1 MAIGKLISVF
11 LVDGVPG
18 GRLAGEISNW
28 TGKAIKIPRKLLKDS
43 AKREELVKAGVYF
56 LFGKSEENP
65 DEDAVYIGEA
75 EEVYK
80 RLIQHQKLEF
90 WSEAVVFISKDENLN
105 KAHVKYLEAKLYEMA
120 IAAKRYT
127 ITNSSTPTCP
137 AISESEQ
144 AVMTEFISN
153 LRILINTLG
162 YKMLEPLADAKE
174 KQKDLYFIKA
184 ARGANAKAVVTN
196 EGVVVIEGS
205 EIATSTVPSM
215 TTAFINQRQKLIDQG
230 VIQKAHGKLLFVK
243 DHLFS
248 SPSTAAA
255 VVMGRNANGRIE
267 WKDKKGKTFKEKE
280 EEQELRTSQST

>member
-1 MAIGKLISVF
+1 MKQEKNMPIGKLISIF
-11 LVDGVPG
+11 LIDGIPD
-18 GRLAGEISNW
+18 GRLVGEISNW
-28 TGKAIKIPRKLLKDS
+28 TGKAFKIPRKLLRES
-43 AKREELVKAGVYF
+43 AKRDELAKAGVYF

-75 EEVYK
+75 EEAYK
-80 RLIQHQKLEF
+80 RLAQQQRLEF

-105 KAHVKYLEAKLYEMA
+105 KAHVKYLESKLYN
-120 IAAKRYT
+120 IAKTAKRYT
-127 ITNSSTPTCP
+127 ITNSSIPTCP

-162 YKMLEPLADAKE
+162 YKVLEPLADAKE
-174 KQKDLYFIKA
+174 RQRDLYFIKA

-215 TTAFINQRQKLIDQG
+215 PSAFINQRQKLIGQG
-230 VIQKAHGKLLFVK
+230 VIKKTDSKLVFSK
-243 DHLFS
+243 DFLFS

-255 VVMGRNANGRIE
+255 IVMGRNANGRIE
-267 WKDKKGKTFKEKE
+267 WKDKKGKTLKEKE
-280 EEQELRTSQST
+280 EE

>member
-1 MAIGKLISVF
+1 MTIGKLINVF
-11 LVDGVPG
+11 LVDGVPD

-28 TGKAIKIPRKLLKDS
+28 TGKAFKIPRKLLKNS
-43 AKREELVKAGVYF
+43 AKREELAKAGVYF

-65 DEDAVYIGEA
+65 EEDAVYIGEA

-80 RLIQHQKLEF
+80 RLTQHQKLEF

-120 IAAKRYT
+120 IAAKRYI
-127 ITNSSTPTCP
+127 ITNSTKPTCP
-137 AISESEQ
+137 SISEPEQ
-144 AVMTEFISN
+144 AIMTEFISN
-153 LRILINTLG
+153 LRLLINTLG
-162 YKMLEPLADAKE
+162 YKVLEPFADTKE
-174 KQKDLYFIKA
+174 KQKDLYLIKA

-215 TTAFINQRQKLIDQG
+215 ASAIINQRQKLINQG
-230 VIQKAHGKLLFVK
+230 IIQKNNGKLIFTR
-243 DHLFS
+243 DYLFS

-255 VVMGRNANGRIE
+255 IVMGRNANGRVE
-267 WKDKKGKTFKEKE
+267 WKDKNGKSFKEKE
-280 EEQELRTSQST
+280 EE

>member
-1 MAIGKLISVF
+1 MTIGKLISVF
-11 LVDGVPG
+11 LVDGAPD

-28 TGKAIKIPRKLLKDS
+28 TGKAFKIPRKLLKES
-43 AKREELVKAGVYF
+43 AKREELTKAGVYF
-56 LFGKSEENP
+56 LFGKSEKNP

-80 RLIQHQKLEF
+80 RLIQHQKLGF
-90 WSEAVVFISKDENLN
+90 WSESVVFISKDENLN
-105 KAHVKYLEAKLYEMA
+105 KAHVKYLEAKLYEMV

-144 AVMTEFISN
+144 AVMTEFVSN

-162 YKMLEPLADAKE
+162 YKLLEPLADEKE
-174 KQKDLYFIKA
+174 RQKDLFFIKA
-184 ARGANAKAVVTN
+184 ARGANSKAVVTN

-215 TTAFINQRQKLIDQG
+215 SAAFINQRQKLINQG
-230 VIQKAHGKLLFVK
+230 VIQKTNGKLVFTK
-243 DHLFS
+243 DFLFS

-267 WKDKKGKTFKEKE
+267 WKDKKGKSLKEKE
-280 EEQELRTSQST
+280 EE

>member
-1 MAIGKLISVF
+1 MPIGKLISIF
-11 LVDGVPG
+11 LIDGIPD
-18 GRLAGEISNW
+18 GRLVGEISNW
-28 TGKAIKIPRKLLKDS
+28 TGKAFKIPRKLLKES

-56 LFGKSEENP
+56 LFGKSEEIP

-75 EEVYK
+75 EETYK
-80 RLIQHQKLEF
+80 RLAQQQKLEF

-105 KAHVKYLEAKLYEMA
+105 KAHVKYLESKLYE
-120 IAAKRYT
+120 IAKTAKRHT

-162 YKMLEPLADAKE
+162 YKVLEPLADAKE
-174 KQKDLYFIKA
+174 KQRDLYFIKA

-215 TTAFINQRQKLIDQG
+215 ASAFINQRQKLIDQG
-230 VIQKAHGKLLFVK
+230 AIKKTSSKLVFTK
-243 DHLFS
+243 DYLFS

-280 EEQELRTSQST
+280 EE

>member
-1 MAIGKLISVF
+1 MPIGKLISIF
-11 LVDGVPG
+11 LVDGIPDGPLV
-18 GRLAGEISNW
+18 GEISNW
-28 TGKAIKIPRKLLKDS
+28 TGKAFKIPRKLLKES
-43 AKREELVKAGVYF
+43 AKRDELAKAGVYF
-56 LFGKSEENP
+56 LFGKSEDNP

-75 EEVYK
+75 EEAYK
-80 RLIQHQKLEF
+80 RLVQQQKLGF

-105 KAHVKYLEAKLYEMA
+105 KAHVKYLESKLYDIA
-120 IAAKRYT
+120 KAAKRYT

-153 LRILINTLG
+153 LRVLINTLG
-162 YKMLEPLADAKE
+162 YKVLEPLTDATERKR
-174 KQKDLYFIKA
+174 DLFFIKA
-184 ARGANAKAVVTN
+184 ARGANGKAVVTN

-215 TTAFINQRQKLIDQG
+215 APAFVKQRQKLIDQR
-230 VIQKAHGKLLFVK
+230 VIKKTDGKLVFTK
-243 DHLFS
+243 DYLFS

-267 WKDKKGKTFKEKE
+267 WKDKKGKTLKEKE
-280 EEQELRTSQST
+280 EE

>member
-1 MAIGKLISVF
+1 MPIGKLISIF
-11 LVDGVPG
+11 LIDGIPD
-18 GRLAGEISNW
+18 GRLGGEISNW
-28 TGKAIKIPRKLLKDS
+28 TGKAFKIPRKLLKES
-43 AKREELVKAGVYF
+43 AKRDELAKAGVYF

-75 EEVYK
+75 EEAYK
-80 RLIQHQKLEF
+80 RLTQQQKLEF

-105 KAHVKYLEAKLYEMA
+105 KAHVKYLESKLFEMA
-120 IAAKRYT
+120 KAAKRYT
-127 ITNSSTPTCP
+127 IANSSTPTCP

-162 YKMLEPLADAKE
+162 YKVLEPFADRAE
-174 KQKDLYFIKA
+174 RQKDLYFIKS
-184 ARGANAKAVVTN
+184 ARGANGKAVVTN

-215 TTAFINQRQKLIDQG
+215 ASAFVNQRQKLIDQG
-230 VIQKAHGKLLFVK
+230 VIKKTNGKLVFTK
-243 DHLFS
+243 DYLFS

-267 WKDKKGKTFKEKE
+267 WKDSKGKTLKESE
-280 EEQELRTSQST
+280 EG

>member
-1 MAIGKLISVF
+1 MPIGKLISIF
-11 LVDGVPG
+11 LIDGIPD
-18 GRLAGEISNW
+18 GRLVGEISNW
-28 TGKAIKIPRKLLKDS
+28 TGKAFKIPRKLLKES
-43 AKREELVKAGVYF
+43 AKREELAKAGVYF

-65 DEDAVYIGEA
+65 DEHAVYIGEA
-75 EEVYK
+75 EETYK
-80 RLIQHQKLEF
+80 RLAQQQKLEF

-105 KAHVKYLEAKLYEMA
+105 KAHVKYLESKLYD
-120 IAAKRYT
+120 IAKTAKRYT

-162 YKMLEPLADAKE
+162 YKVLEPLADAKE
-174 KQKDLYFIKA
+174 KQRDLYFIKA

-215 TTAFINQRQKLIDQG
+215 ASAFIKQRQKLIDQG
-230 VIQKAHGKLLFVK
+230 VIKKTDAKLVFTK
-243 DHLFS
+243 DYLFS

-267 WKDKKGKTFKEKE
+267 WKDKKGKTLKEKE
-280 EEQELRTSQST
+280 EE

>member
-1 MAIGKLISVF
+1 MPIGKLISIF
-11 LVDGVPG
+11 LIDGIPD
-18 GRLAGEISNW
+18 GRLVGEISNW
-28 TGKAIKIPRKLLKDS
+28 TGKAFKIPRKLLKES
-43 AKREELVKAGVYF
+43 VKRDELAKAGVYF

-75 EEVYK
+75 EEIYK
-80 RLIQHQKLEF
+80 RLVQQQKLEF

-105 KAHVKYLEAKLYEMA
+105 KAHVKYLESKLYE
-120 IAAKRYT
+120 IAKTANRYT

-162 YKMLEPLADAKE
+162 YKVLEPLADMKE
-174 KQKDLYFIKA
+174 RQRDLYFIKA

-215 TTAFINQRQKLIDQG
+215 ASAFINQRQKLIDQG
-230 VIQKAHGKLLFVK
+230 VIKKTDGKLVFAK
-243 DHLFS
+243 DYLFS

-267 WKDKKGKTFKEKE
+267 WKDKKGKTLKEKE
-280 EEQELRTSQST
+280 EE

>member
-1 MAIGKLISVF
+1 MTIGKLISVF
-11 LVDGVPG
+11 LVDGVPD

-28 TGKAIKIPRKLLKDS
+28 TGKAFKIPRKLLKES

-90 WSEAVVFISKDENLN
+90 RSEAVVFISKDENLN

-120 IAAKRYT
+120 IAAKRYAV
-127 ITNSSTPTCP
+127 INASTPTCP
-137 AISESEQ
+137 TISESEQ
-144 AVMTEFISN
+144 AVMTEFMAN
-153 LRILINTLG
+153 LRVLINTLG
-162 YKMLEPLADAKE
+162 YKVLESLTDVTR
-174 KQKDLYFIKA
+174 KQKDIYFIKA
-184 ARGANAKAVVTN
+184 ARGANGSAVVTN

-215 TTAFINQRQKLIDQG
+215 AAAFINQRQKLIDQG
-230 VIQKAHGKLLFVK
+230 VIQKANGKLVFTK
-243 DHLFS
+243 DYLFS

-267 WKDKKGKTFKEKE
+267 WKDKKGKTLKEKE
-280 EEQELRTSQST
+280 EE

>member
-1 MAIGKLISVF
+1 
-11 LVDGVPG
+11 
-18 GRLAGEISNW
+18 
-28 TGKAIKIPRKLLKDS
+28 KAFKIPRKMLKQS
-43 AKREELVKAGVYF
+43 AKRNELLKTGVYF

-65 DEDAVYIGEA
+65 NEDSVYIGEA

-90 WSEAVVFISKDENLN
+90 WSEAIVFMSKDENLN

-120 IAAKRYT
+120 ITAKRY
-127 ITNSSTPTCP
+127 IILNSSKPTCP
-137 AISESEQ
+137 SISEPEQ

-162 YKMLEPLADAKE
+162 YKVLEPLVTKKE
-174 KQKDLYFIKA
+174 KLKYLFFIRA

-196 EGVVVIEGS
+196 EGIVVIEGS
-205 EIATSTVPSM
+205 QIAKSTVPSM
-215 TTAFINQRQKLIDQG
+215 SKTLINQREKLIQQG
-230 VIQKAHGKLLFVK
+230 IIQKANGKLVFSK

-255 VVMGRNANGRIE
+255 IVMGRNANGRIE
-267 WKDKKGKTFKEKE
+267 WKDREGKTYKEKE
-280 EEQELRTSQST
+280 EV

>member
-1 MAIGKLISVF
+1 MPIGKLISIF
-11 LVDGVPG
+11 LVDGIPD
-18 GRLAGEISNW
+18 GRLVGEISNW
-28 TGKAIKIPRKLLKDS
+28 TGKAYKIPRKLLKES
-43 AKREELVKAGVYF
+43 AKREELAKAGVYF

-75 EEVYK
+75 EEAYK
-80 RLIQHQKLEF
+80 RLAQQQKLEF

-105 KAHVKYLEAKLYEMA
+105 KAHVKYLESKLYD
-120 IAAKRYT
+120 IAKMAKRYT

-162 YKMLEPLADAKE
+162 YKVLEPLADAKE
-174 KQKDLYFIKA
+174 RQRDLYFIKA

-205 EIATSTVPSM
+205 EIATSTAPSM
-215 TTAFINQRQKLIDQG
+215 ASAFINQRQKLIDQG
-230 VIQKAHGKLLFVK
+230 VIKKTDGKFVFRK
-243 DHLFS
+243 DYLFS

-255 VVMGRNANGRIE
+255 IAMGRNANGRIE
-267 WKDKKGKTFKEKE
+267 WKDKKGRTLKEKE
-280 EEQELRTSQST
+280 EE

>member
-1 MAIGKLISVF
+1 MPIGKLISIF
-11 LVDGVPG
+11 LIDGIPD
-18 GRLAGEISNW
+18 GRLVGEISNW
-28 TGKAIKIPRKLLKDS
+28 TGKAFKIPRKLLRES
-43 AKREELVKAGVYF
+43 GKRDELAKAGVYF

-75 EEVYK
+75 EEAYK
-80 RLIQHQKLEF
+80 RLAQQQKLEF

-105 KAHVKYLEAKLYEMA
+105 KAHVKYLESKLYD
-120 IAAKRYT
+120 IAKTAKRYT

-162 YKMLEPLADAKE
+162 YKVLEPLADTKE
-174 KQKDLYFIKA
+174 RQRDRYFIKA
-184 ARGANAKAVVTN
+184 ARGANSKAVVTN

-215 TTAFINQRQKLIDQG
+215 ASAFINQRQKLIDQG
-230 VIQKAHGKLLFVK
+230 VIKEIDAKLVFSK
-243 DHLFS
+243 DFLFS

-267 WKDKKGKTFKEKE
+267 WKDKKGKTLKEKE
-280 EEQELRTSQST
+280 EE